1 MDKEVMK
8 GSIDILLLSLIEK
21 RDLYGYEMMGILKK
35 LSDDTYHMSEGTL
48 YAALKRMERKTW
60 VTSYWSDTDAGRRKY
75 YHITQPGKKELQR
88 KLANWQ
94 WMNHLIQ
101 RVSEESQW
109 AQS

>member
-21 RDLYGYEMMGILKK
+21 RDLYGYEMMRVLKQ

-60 VTSYWSDTDAGRRKY
+60 IISYWSETESGRRKY
-75 YHITQPGKKELQR
+75 YHITDSGKKELQR
-88 KLANWQ
+88 KLANWE
-94 WMNHLIQ
+94 WMNQLVRQ
-101 RVSEESQW
+101 VSGDLQW
-109 AQS
+109 TQS